1 VLKHIG
7 THNDKKIVLLY
18 REVPGEDHMCLVAY
32 SDLLPRLVHDEV
44 MKILESPSGQQSPNL
59 SDALF
64 THIMP
69 DGKNCLESLHR
80 NGLIKKVPTNLVKI
94 TPNKNSSVM
103 LNELNVILNEMS
115 KGEDAVKRLKDL
127 EKTTKS
133 TKTNKQASTFT
144 ESEVISTNDTVLTDQ
159 DLAAQRLDQ
168 AKRMR
173 ADAARLLT
181 EAENLEQE
189 ATSLMS
195 AQTDANPE
203 PKKKTK
209 AKKG

>member
-1 VLKHIG
+1 MLKHIG

-44 MKILESPSGQQSPNL
+44 MKILESPSGQQSLNL

-127 EKTTKS
+127 ERSTKS
-133 TKTNKQASTFT
+133 TKTNKQASTIT
-144 ESEVISTNDTVLTDQ
+144 ESEVIGTNETVLTDE

-173 ADAARLLT
+173 ADAARLLG
-181 EAENLEQE
+181 EAEILEQE
-189 ATSLMS
+189 AQSLIPKIND
-195 AQTDANPE
+195 Q
-203 PKKKTK
+203 PKKKTTK
-209 AKKG
+209 VKKG

>member
-1 VLKHIG
+1 MIKHIG
-7 THNDKKIVLLY
+7 SHNNKKIVLLF

-32 SDLLPRLVHDEV
+32 SDLLPRMLHDEV
-44 MKILESPSGQQSPNL
+44 MKVLESPSGQQSQNL

-69 DGKNCLESLHR
+69 DGNNCLQTLHKQ
-80 NGLIKKVPTNLVKI
+80 GMIKKVAANAVKI
-94 TPNKNSSVM
+94 TPNRNSSIM
-103 LNELNVILNEMS
+103 LSELNNILNEMN
-115 KGEDAVKRLKDL
+115 KGEEATKRMAELDSTIKAKQ
-127 EKTTKS
+127 KTRSS
-133 TKTNKQASTFT
+133 TIQPDPVDT
-144 ESEVISTNDTVLTDQ
+144 ISQKVLTNQ
-159 DLAAQRLDQ
+159 DLAEQRLDQ

-195 AQTDANPE
+195 AKTDANPE

-209 AKKG
+209 AKKS